1 MFEKKEIERL
11 AFFARIKLSEEEL
24 QNAPKEVEDVL
35 KYVQK
40 ISDVDTENVEPLF
53 HFSEIKNVIR
63 KDVVDSTGE
72 EDTKK
77 MMSMGKEQD
86 GYLKVESIL

>member
-1 MFEKKEIERL
+1 MFGKKEIERL
-11 AFFARIKLSEEEL
+11 AFFARIKLNEEEL

-40 ISDVDTENVEPLF
+40 ISDVETENVEPLF
-53 HFSEIKNVIR
+53 HFSEIRNIVR
-63 KDVVDSTGE
+63 EDVAKPVDKE
-72 EDTKK
+72 VTKK